1 MKIPFISTN
10 EQLFREITVA
20 YQALNKELANNP
32 HAQAASYSVLHLRD
46 SQSAIEFINYQTPA
60 LIVIDFASNGVDM
73 FDIMRQITAD
83 PWLNHGGIVA
93 LYESAELGERIN
105 ELEAS
110 NIIISLSHQE
120 AGSLLSKV
128 LKVIHDNRQILFQ
141 RAIQTDLISSITGQ
155 YFLEPDITIIPCY
168 SNLIANYLYN
178 MGFVDAEAKHKI
190 SLTLIELLIN
200 AMEHGSCGITSEEK
214 TKYLEEFGSIHG
226 LIAEKM
232 KDPAV
237 AGKKVTFQYEINAA
251 DSTYHITDEGEGFD
265 WRKHMDPDPEMD
277 LLSFHGRGI
286 LLSLN
291 GVNSM
296 TYNDAGNE
304 VTVSITHRRNA
315 TNTVPL
321 VFQDHEVVEFQPGDI
336 VFREGEESDF
346 LYYVAEGEYRVE
358 VENKEVATITPS
370 DILIGEMSFL
380 LQENRSASI
389 YASTP
394 GKLIKISSVAL
405 INSIRNE
412 PYYGLFLA
420 KLLAQRLYNLARV
433 KVRQGVA

>member
-10 EQLFREITVA
+10 ERLFREIGDA
-20 YQALNKELANNP
+20 FQALNEELADSPN
-32 HAQAASYSVLHLRD
+32 AQASSYRVMHLQD

-60 LIVIDFASNGVDM
+60 LIVIDFADNGVDM

-93 LYESAELGERIN
+93 LYQSAESGERIN
-105 ELEAS
+105 EMEAS

-120 AGSLLSKV
+120 VGSLMSKV
-128 LKVIHDNRQILFQ
+128 LKVIHDNQQILFQ

-155 YFLEPDITIIPCY
+155 YFLEPDISIIPCY
-168 SNLIANYLYN
+168 ANLIANYLYN
-178 MGFVDAEAKHKI
+178 MGFVDGDSKYKI
-190 SLTLIELLIN
+190 SLTLTELLIN
-200 AMEHGSCGITSEEK
+200 AIEHGNCGITSEEK
-214 TKYLEEFGSIHG
+214 TKYLEEFGTIHG
-226 LIAEKM
+226 LIAK
-232 KDPAV
+232 KVQDPAV
-237 AGKKVTFQYEINAA
+237 AGKKVIFQYEINTAE
-251 DSTYHITDEGEGFD
+251 STYHISDEGEGFD
-265 WRKHMDPDPEMD
+265 WKKHLDPEPEMD

-291 GVNSM
+291 SVNSM

-304 VTVSITHRRNA
+304 VTVSINHRQNT
-315 TNTVPL
+315 TNTVPR
-321 VFQDHEVVEFQPGDI
+321 VFQDHEVVDFQPGDM

-358 VENKEVATITPS
+358 VENKEVATITPA

-380 LQENRSASI
+380 LQETRSATV

-394 GKLIKISSVAL
+394 GKLIKISSAAFV
-405 INSIRNE
+405 NSIRSE

-433 KVRQGVA
+433 KVR